1 MKILATGDWHLGNCF
16 HGFDRMEE
24 HAHYLDW
31 LLDCVQREEADVLL
45 IAGDVF
51 DSSNP
56 SAAAQELYY
65 SFLNRLNERFPAL
78 QTVIIAGNHD
88 SAARLEAP
96 REMLERHRV
105 YVRGIVRR
113 LPEGEVDWDNL
124 LVPVTGGKE
133 AQERAWIVAVPY
145 LRDGEGHFYFR
156 VCSQ

>member
-96 REMLERHRV
+96 REMLER
-105 YVRGIVRR
+105 
-113 LPEGEVDWDNL
+113 P
-124 LVPVTGGKE
+124 
-133 AQERAWIVAVPY
+133 
-145 LRDGEGHFYFR
+145 
-156 VCSQ
+156 